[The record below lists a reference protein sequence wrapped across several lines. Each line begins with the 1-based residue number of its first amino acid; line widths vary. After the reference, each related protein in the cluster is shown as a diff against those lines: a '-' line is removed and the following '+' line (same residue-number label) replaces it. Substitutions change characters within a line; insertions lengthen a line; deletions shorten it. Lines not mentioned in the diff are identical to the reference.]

1 MRVTHVVSLIA
12 RRART
17 GQVPRAVQYLRGLST
32 SAPADPGLYFD
43 LKKRGFVADATRPED
58 LGNALQRSQQTVYA
72 GIDPTAPS
80 LHAGHLLYL
89 MCLFRFHAAGHKII
103 PLIGGAT
110 GLLGDPTGRRT
121 ARDPANKS
129 VVEQNVASL
138 EAALRK
144 FFEGATQ
151 YAEARGISPRGA
163 LSDLQVKSNLEWHK
177 DFSMLDFFMVV
188 GSHARMNT
196 MLNKESVRTRLT
208 SKDGMSYTEF
218 SYQLLQAYDFYHLFR
233 NYGCTIQVGGSD
245 QWGNIV
251 SGLELIARLEGEDA
265 VENPSET
272 KVSSRCFGLTTPLLT
287 TASGEKFGKSA
298 GNAVWLDTK
307 LTSPFAFYQ
316 YWILTEDKDVEKYLK
331 LFTLV
336 SDAEIESVM
345 QEHNAAPH
353 KRIAQRRLAAEVT
366 ELVHQKTGRELAEK
380 ASRLM
385 FGDAGDMTASEVFS
399 ALKGDPRLV
408 LLDESDLVGARI
420 FSLATEHGLV
430 ASKSEARRLG
440 KSKGFYVNHGV
451 VGEDRALE
459 RGDLIEGKFAV
470 LRAGKSNVLVVGS
483 KESN

>member
-1 MRVTHVVSLIA
+1 MRVPYVASLVA
-12 RRART
+12 RRAHPAR
-17 GQVPRAVQYLRGLST
+17 VPTVTSSLRGLTT
-32 SAPADPGLYFD
+32 SASTDANLYLD
-43 LKKRGFVADATRPED
+43 LKTRGFVADATRPDD
-58 LGNALQRSQQTVYA
+58 LGNALRSSRQTVYA

-129 VVEQNVASL
+129 VVERNVSSL
-138 EAALRK
+138 ESALRK
-144 FFEGATQ
+144 FFERATE
-151 YAEARGISPRGA
+151 YAEARGISTRGE
-163 LSDLQVKSNLEWHK
+163 LSELQVKSNLEWHK
-177 DFSMLDFFMVV
+177 EFSMLDFFMLV
-188 GSHARMNT
+188 GSNARMNT

-251 SGLELIARLEGEDA
+251 SGLELIARLEGEDTA
-265 VENPSET
+265 DSPSEPR
-272 KVSSRCFGLTTPLLT
+272 VSSRCFGLTTPLLT

-336 SDAEIESVM
+336 PDTDIESVM
-345 QEHNAAPH
+345 KEHNAAPH
-353 KRIAQRRLAAEVT
+353 KRAAQRLLAAEVT
-366 ELVHQKTGRELAEK
+366 ELVHQRTGRELAEK
-380 ASRLM
+380 ATRLM
-385 FGDAGDMTASEVFS
+385 FGDASNMTADEVFS

-408 LLDESDLVGARI
+408 LLDESDLIGARL

-440 KSKGFYVNHGV
+440 KSKGFYLNQSVES
-451 VGEDRALE
+451 EDRALE
-459 RGDLIEGKFAV
+459 RNELVEGRFAV
-470 LRAGKSNVLVVGS
+470 LRAGKSNVLVVGLKS
-483 KESN
+483 SH